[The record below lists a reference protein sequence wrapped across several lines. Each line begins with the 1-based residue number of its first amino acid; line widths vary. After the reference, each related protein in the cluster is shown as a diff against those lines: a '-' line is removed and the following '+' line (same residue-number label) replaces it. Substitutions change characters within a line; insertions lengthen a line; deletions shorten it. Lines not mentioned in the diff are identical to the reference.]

1 MGLGEEKFAGFIAH
15 CLNVCAFPAETFL
28 LLSRIYKKG
37 QSSRTMASAAQ
48 REAIAF
54 RTLEMQATL
63 ITSNESPVLFR
74 ARPFAR
80 QSFRACTG
88 VCVPHFALFCPAPAK
103 NNHSL
108 CCCWCVCPSSLQ
120 ESSSY
125 LDRNKTI
132 ALQFINTHRISLR
145 TYSGERMYLS

>member
-15 CLNVCAFPAETFL
+15 CLNVYVLSLRRLFFSFHAAFTKRVNL
-28 LLSRIYKKG
+28 VVQWLR
-37 QSSRTMASAAQ
+37 RHTQ

-80 QSFRACTG
+80 QSFWWPCTG
-88 VCVPHFALFCPAPAK
+88 ARVPHFAPFCPARLLKTITLFAAG
-103 NNHSL
+103 
-108 CCCWCVCPSSLQ
+108 VCPSSLQ
-120 ESSSY
+120 ES
-125 LDRNKTI
+125 T
-132 ALQFINTHRISLR
+132 ALIWTQTKQALR
-145 TYSGERMYLS
+145 YNL